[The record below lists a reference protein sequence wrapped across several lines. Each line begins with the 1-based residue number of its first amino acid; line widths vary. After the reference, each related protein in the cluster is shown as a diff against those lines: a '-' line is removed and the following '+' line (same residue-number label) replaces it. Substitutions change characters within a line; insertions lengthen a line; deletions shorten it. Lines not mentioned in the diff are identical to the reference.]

1 MNKNIVFFDIDG
13 TIISD
18 ETRII
23 PDSCVTAIKKI
34 QENGHLAFINT
45 GRPTSEL
52 TQKIRDLNFDGYIC
66 GCGTYVEYK
75 DKILLN
81 KELGPDLSKEVA
93 NDITKYNLEAILEG
107 SKDVYWDKPE
117 NIKNKTVLQLKDQH
131 RYEGFYKGYTWY
143 REDVNIV
150 KLVIFLKP
158 DSKFNEFRKKYE
170 KIFDFIKRDESFYE
184 LVPLGYSK
192 ASGIEFICD
201 YLDIP
206 RENTYA
212 LGDSTND
219 LPMLEYAAHSIAMGN
234 STPSIFDSVSYI
246 TTSVD
251 EDGIYIALK
260 HYNML

>member
-117 NIKNKTVLQLKDQH
+117 NIKNKTVLQLKD
-131 RYEGFYKGYTWY
+131 
-143 REDVNIV
+143 
-150 KLVIFLKP
+150 
-158 DSKFNEFRKKYE
+158 
-170 KIFDFIKRDESFYE
+170 
-184 LVPLGYSK
+184 
-192 ASGIEFICD
+192 
-201 YLDIP
+201 
-206 RENTYA
+206 
-212 LGDSTND
+212 
-219 LPMLEYAAHSIAMGN
+219 
-234 STPSIFDSVSYI
+234 
-246 TTSVD
+246 
-251 EDGIYIALK
+251 
-260 HYNML
+260 